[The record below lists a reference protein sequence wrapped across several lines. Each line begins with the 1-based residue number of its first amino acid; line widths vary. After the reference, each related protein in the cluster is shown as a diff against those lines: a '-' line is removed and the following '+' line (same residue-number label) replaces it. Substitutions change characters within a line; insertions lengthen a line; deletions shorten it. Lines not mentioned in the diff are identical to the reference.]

1 MIEMTELKRHL
12 RQRYLKRRLAKNS
25 YTVDPDRVARAIIV
39 RLAQEGS
46 PGLGPGGGPS
56 RTTTSVSQLRQAA

>member
-1 MIEMTELKRHL
+1 MTEIKRHL
-12 RQRYLKRRLAKNS
+12 KQRYLKRRLARHS

-46 PGLGPGGGPS
+46 PGLGPGSGPS
-56 RTTTSVSQLRQAA
+56 RATSSVPQLRQAA

>member
-1 MIEMTELKRHL
+1 MIEMTEFKRQFK
-12 RQRYLKRRLAKNS
+12 QRHLKRRLARNS

-46 PGLGPGGGPS
+46 PGWGPGNGPS
-56 RTTTSVSQLRQAA
+56 RGAPSISHLRQAA